1 MDSGRSE
8 DDMKGLGWAVLWAS
22 AMLPVLTLAQD
33 GSAKFW
39 LKGSS
44 DNLQGCLAADPQFT
58 REHTITVQNG
68 QATVTSA
75 GGINTRMKLVRP
87 DVYETSFVLGQL
99 DLNVVADL
107 AATPKSLTVT
117 DRNLGCR
124 WSAVKE

>member
-1 MDSGRSE
+1 
-8 DDMKGLGWAVLWAS
+8 MKGLASVILIASVLAPLL
-22 AMLPVLTLAQD
+22 ALAQD

-44 DNLQGCLAADPQFT
+44 NNLQGCLAADPQFT

-68 QATVTSA
+68 EAAVTSA
-75 GGINTRMKLVRP
+75 GGINTPMKLVRP

-99 DLNVVADL
+99 NLSIVADL
-107 AATPKSLTVT
+107 AVTPKSLTVT

-124 WSAVKE
+124 WSAVRE

>member
-1 MDSGRSE
+1 
-8 DDMKGLGWAVLWAS
+8 MKGLGPAIVCAS
-22 AMLPVLTLAQD
+22 VMLPLLAMAQD

-44 DNLQGCLAADPQFT
+44 NNIQGCLAADPQFT

-68 QATVTSA
+68 EATVTSA
-75 GGINTRMKLVRP
+75 GGINTPMKLVRP

-99 DLNVVADL
+99 NLSIVADL
-107 AATPKSLTVT
+107 ALTPKSLTVT

-124 WSAVKE
+124 WSAVRE